1 MRIVDRDQ
9 AVATLDEAY
18 DAVVAVAEGLTPD
31 EWALPT
37 ACPGWSVQDN
47 VSHIIGIE
55 AMLAGRPAPDVAL
68 PDDLPHVRNDMGRA
82 NEQWV
87 ESYRGRPPHEVL
99 DDLRGI
105 ISERRT
111 ALAAMDQVAFD
122 EEASTPAGPDT
133 YGRLM
138 RVRVMDQWFHEQD
151 VREATGHPGG
161 LEGLV
166 PQVVLDEVTAAL
178 GYAVGKKAG
187 VGAGASVRFELTGP
201 IARRIDVE
209 VTDRARVVDGLRGT
223 PTVTLT
229 LPGDR
234 FLRIAGGRLG
244 DADPVDGSVEISGDR
259 ALGEQVLRGMAY
271 MI

>member
-1 MRIVDRDQ
+1 MTTVDRDHI
-9 AVATLDEAY
+9 VAALDEVW
-18 DAVVAVAEGLTPD
+18 DGLANLAAD
-31 EWALPT
+31 LAADDWDRPT
-37 ACPGWSVQDN
+37 ACPGWTVKDQYAH
-47 VSHIIGIE
+47 VLGTE
-55 AMLAGRPAPDVAL
+55 ASLTGAPTPEVAL
-68 PDDLPHVRNDMGRA
+68 PAGLSHVRNDMGLFNETWIEHYRLQSVPDLLADLGEALITRRA
-82 NEQWV
+82 
-87 ESYRGRPPHEVL
+87 
-99 DDLRGI
+99 
-105 ISERRT
+105 
-111 ALAAMDQVAFD
+111 ALATMDQAAFD
-122 EEASTPAGPDT
+122 EPAQTPAGPDT

-138 RVRVMDQWFHEQD
+138 RVRVMDQWFHQQD

-161 LEGLV
+161 LEGVV
-166 PQVVLDEVTAAL
+166 PQVVLDEVTAVL

-259 ALGEQVLRGMAY
+259 ALGEQVLRGMAF